1 MLAQLSS
8 ETAQPVQRASRSELG
23 ILLVLSLLVSA
34 GLVILTSTHGA
45 YGAARNDDWSYSRV
59 AFDFADNHRFH
70 VDGWIQTILVGHT
83 LLAWP
88 VIIFAGKSIAA
99 LQLLGLSAAIAGTV
113 FCYALLRRCLTP
125 AWSAIACLTLVLG
138 PAFASLAMSYMT
150 DTTSFA
156 AQGATLLFGARA
168 LETRSP
174 ASSRWLLAAA
184 ATGLLAF
191 SIREYAIVAFPA
203 VVFVA
208 LARSWPNHAE
218 RGRITA
224 VAIGYVCLAALLI
237 AWRRALPNTVSPAL
251 DLQPGPEDLRA
262 LARFAVT
269 LGLFVSPVA
278 FAISPIRAVSA
289 AWRSNRLLTVAAVAL
304 AAACLFGSKAS
315 FIGNYVTER
324 GSYPNTTIVRGP
336 LHVIPS
342 PVYSCA
348 RAFGVYALCIALLV
362 LARALAR
369 GIEHVR
375 SGHPWHALG
384 TTARDAPTPTML
396 AAFTTSLTL
405 VYLAVIALTTG
416 TFFDR
421 YLILLVPYIAAL
433 LILAGSRNRL
443 FWRVSRR
450 AGRAAAAAAL
460 VAYAAIG
467 FVYVDAA
474 ATIDGAKWR
483 TAERLVSAGFPP
495 ATIDA
500 GYEWFGFHQTDD
512 ISPGWEHRKGDLATR
527 LFSPR
532 PVCATVFLSGDEAA
546 ARAAARRHVIVR
558 RSVVRTL
565 LGRDVVVTA
574 IFGPDSCAVGESR
587 TP

>member
-1 MLAQLSS
+1 M
-8 ETAQPVQRASRSELG
+8 
-23 ILLVLSLLVSA
+23 
-34 GLVILTSTHGA
+34 TSIHGA

-88 VIIFAGKSIAA
+88 IIAVAGKSLAA
-99 LQLLGLSAAIAGTV
+99 LQLLGLGAAIAGTV

-138 PAFASLAMSYMT
+138 PVFASLAMSYMT
-150 DTTSFA
+150 DTTVVRGPGCDVALRRA
-156 AQGATLLFGARA
+156 ARWKLDPRHGRGGCLLRPP
-168 LETRSP
+168 P
-174 ASSRWLLAAA
+174 ASSHSPSASTR
-184 ATGLLAF
+184 
-191 SIREYAIVAFPA
+191 SVAFPA
-203 VVFVA
+203 VAFVA
-208 LARSWPNHAE
+208 LARSWPNRAE
-218 RGRITA
+218 RARITTI
-224 VAIGYVCLAALLI
+224 AIGYICLAVLLL
-237 AWRRALPNTVSPAL
+237 AWRRTLPNTVLPAL

-289 AWRSNRLLTVAAVAL
+289 AWRSNRLFAVAALAL

-324 GSYPNTTIVRGP
+324 GSYPNTTIVQGP
-336 LHVIPS
+336 LAVIPS
-342 PVYSCA
+342 PVYSFA
-348 RAFGVYALCIALLV
+348 RAFGAYALCIALLV
-362 LARALAR
+362 LARALAL

-375 SGHPWHALG
+375 SGHAWHALG
-384 TTARDAPTPTML
+384 TTARIAPIPTLL
-396 AAFTTSLTL
+396 AAFTTSLTV

-421 YLILLVPYIAAL
+421 YLIPLVPYVAAL
-433 LILAGSRNRL
+433 LILAGLRDRL
-443 FWRVSRR
+443 FWRVSLR

-460 VAYAAIG
+460 VAYATIG
-467 FVYVDAA
+467 LVYVDAA

-483 TAERLVSAGFPP
+483 TAERLVSIGFRP

-500 GYEWFGFHQTDD
+500 GYEWFGLHQPDD
-512 ISPGWEHRKGDLATR
+512 IAPGWEHRKGDLATR

-532 PVCATVFLSGDEAA
+532 PVCATVILSGTRPPRLRRRGATRSFDAPRF
-546 ARAAARRHVIVR
+546 ARFL
-558 RSVVRTL
+558 VVK
-565 LGRDVVVTA
+565 
-574 IFGPDSCAVGESR
+574 SS
-587 TP
+587 